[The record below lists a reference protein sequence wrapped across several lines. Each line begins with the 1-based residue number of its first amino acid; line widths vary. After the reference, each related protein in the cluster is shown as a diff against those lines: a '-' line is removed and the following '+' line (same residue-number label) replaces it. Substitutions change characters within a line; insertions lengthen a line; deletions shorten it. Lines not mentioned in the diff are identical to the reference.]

1 MIVNHEVLIKKLNF
15 FYGLGG
21 NIIKWIESYLNKRS
35 FKVPVNDKYSESCS
49 LEIGVPQ
56 GSILG
61 PLLFILYTKEIEK
74 ITEKYNFHVH
84 LYADDS
90 QLYFSF
96 DPKSTD
102 DEEQLLNLKKCF
114 AEIKSWMSKKF
125 LTMNDDKTEILEL
138 HGLQSIAPLHKSFV
152 LGDDLDCEVVPT
164 LSAKNLGFYF
174 DSQMNLNEQMQI
186 NKIAQKCYMNLHHI
200 GRLGNKLSHPVKV
213 QLFHSMCMVLSI
225 LDMGNASYGGI
236 TASQLNSL
244 QKVQNAATRF
254 VFGLYGKKTGTHKS
268 LSK

>member
-1 MIVNHEVLIKKLNF
+1 M
-15 FYGLGG
+15 
-21 NIIKWIESYLNKRS
+21 
-35 FKVPVNDKYSESCS
+35 
-49 LEIGVPQ
+49 
-56 GSILG
+56 
-61 PLLFILYTKEIEK
+61 
-74 ITEKYNFHVH
+74 H

-114 AEIKSWMSKKF
+114 AEIKSWMSKNF
-125 LTMNDDKTEILEL
+125 LKMNDDKTEILEL
-138 HGLQSIAPLHKSFV
+138 HGLQSIAPLRKSFV

-174 DSQMNLNEQMQI
+174 DSQMNLNEQI
-186 NKIAQKCYMNLHHI
+186 KKVAQKCYMNLRNI
-200 GRLGNKLSHPVKV
+200 GRLGNKLSHPLKV
-213 QLFHSMCMVLSI
+213 QLVHSMVLSI

-254 VFGLYGKKTGTHKS
+254 VFGLYGKKRQQHISPYLKK
-268 LSK
+268 LHFLPVYY

>member
-1 MIVNHEVLIKKLNF
+1 MIDNRSHAVLMMLDLSAAFDTVNHAVLIKKLKN
-15 FYGLGG
+15 FYGLGS

-35 FKVPVNDKYSESCS
+35 FKVSVNEKYSEICS

-114 AEIKSWMSKKF
+114 AEIKSWMSKNF
-125 LTMNDDKTEILEL
+125 LKMNDDKTEILEL
-138 HGLQSIAPLHKSFV
+138 HGLQSIAPLRKSFV
-152 LGDDLDCEVVPT
+152 LGDDLDCEV
-164 LSAKNLGFYF
+164 
-174 DSQMNLNEQMQI
+174 
-186 NKIAQKCYMNLHHI
+186 
-200 GRLGNKLSHPVKV
+200 
-213 QLFHSMCMVLSI
+213 
-225 LDMGNASYGGI
+225 
-236 TASQLNSL
+236 
-244 QKVQNAATRF
+244 
-254 VFGLYGKKTGTHKS
+254 
-268 LSK
+268 